1 MESEQWSGNDRR
13 KETVIAVAVL
23 EEKLKNIEAMLQ
35 KTDGKLKALERDRDS
50 ALKWGIMI
58 LGTAVVSM
66 GAWIFKYITKSVS
79 WT

>member
-79 WT
+79 

>member
-1 MESEQWSGNDRR
+1 MESEQWTGADRR
-13 KETVIAVAVL
+13 RETVITVAVL
-23 EEKLKNIEAMLQ
+23 EEKLKNLEAMLQ

-79 WT
+79 

>member
-1 MESEQWSGNDRR
+1 METEQWAGVDRR
-13 KETVIAVAVL
+13 RETVITVAVL
-23 EEKLKNIEAMLQ
+23 EEKLKNLEAMLQ

-79 WT
+79 

>member
-1 MESEQWSGNDRR
+1 MESEQWTGIDRR
-13 KETVIAVAVL
+13 RETVITVAVL
-23 EEKLKNIEAMLQ
+23 EEKLKNLEAMLQ

-79 WT
+79 

>member
-23 EEKLKNIEAMLQ
+23 EEKLKNFELMLQ

-79 WT
+79 

>member
-1 MESEQWSGNDRR
+1 MESEQWTGNDRR
-13 KETVIAVAVL
+13 RETVITVAVL
-23 EEKLKNIEAMLQ
+23 EEKLKNLEAMLQ

-79 WT
+79 